1 MKKLIY
7 TIIIFF
13 IFISTP
19 KAIDLTII
27 NIQDDNTSNT
37 YTYKLNV
44 YNASGAYQYTYQNK
58 DSYLVFDGAGNTTF
72 TLNQNET
79 ITIKNLPESTYQ
91 IEQNINNN
99 YITFTNDSKTNL
111 LNSSTNIINAITFNN
126 KTKKAQN
133 PNTGAKETIILIII
147 FTIIIIL
154 SFLKTKKIKRYY

>member
-111 LNSSTNIINAITFNN
+111 LNSSTNIINTITFNN
-126 KTKKAQN
+126 KTKKAPN